1 MMDQAAQFL
10 RIVRSEVLES
20 IYLLAKRDCKIHL
33 QAQGSRGSR
42 RNRILYLIK
51 PCPRINSG
59 FQFRRCFEKDQW
71 TLLKNKGERKMTA
84 KNGNRLQHHL
94 TAVKE
99 GKRCF
104 ENAFESIAR
113 MILESE
119 IEKVVVNGRTTYD
132 FTIFRTGKKHII
144 GIYDEINSFVSFVKD
159 AAEGGSS
166 KEMAFVLVGEP
177 GNGKTFFVEFLC
189 SMYRSFLAN
198 EKNRKYTFRFTNMD
212 RLGSYGKISTIE
224 SQTYED
230 PMILAMN
237 LFENPDDNKTF
248 LAKQIGFSD
257 KEIEQLYDNYRPLGA
272 CSGYMWNDIINLA
285 DGNIDE
291 MLKHI
296 EIIPVPMTES
306 LGTITGKYPAKDKI
320 TSSAVDLLGEES
332 IQRLL
337 HITDTNNPYRFDLRR
352 GALARVAGG
361 GIHFSD
367 EVFKNKKDLVQV
379 YLGVIQNRVIE
390 IDGYKWPIDTLIV
403 ATSNNSEFNR
413 FLSEKEEAP
422 IVDRCRI
429 CYVSHNTNYK
439 LQENLTSYAIGN
451 EAKTTLDRKDL
462 HRDPNLNYATS
473 VAVVLTRLPRS
484 EKLTAIET
492 MKLSAG
498 EVAGEKSIKTLAEVI
513 DTLNQD
519 PDITKRFGQ
528 KGLGQRNLGRAIQLL
543 IESSE
548 TNEGRCMFAYDIY
561 KTLERVVL
569 DYVTEV
575 NDRAKYLEDLKTA
588 KGMYRERI
596 MTEMFNAYMDEPFAI
611 RKDVMN
617 YVNMI
622 IGIDAENLGPDK
634 MWKYKDPQTG
644 ELKALKVD
652 ERYIKGVEERLGLK
666 TEEQRETF
674 RTSIRKIYGQKISV
688 DPNYDFMDNLELVK
702 AVTDV
707 RLKSDIA
714 GAGSLIGALANRT
727 NEENQKLYDRMI
739 DTMLNK
745 LNYCKTCAQK
755 TIEYFCT
762 QEDEN

>member
-1 MMDQAAQFL
+1 MSAENNHTLHQH
-10 RIVRSEVLES
+10 
-20 IYLLAKRDCKIHL
+20 LLAV
-33 QAQGSRGSR
+33 
-42 RNRILYLIK
+42 
-51 PCPRINSG
+51 
-59 FQFRRCFEKDQW
+59 
-71 TLLKNKGERKMTA
+71 
-84 KNGNRLQHHL
+84 KNGQR
-94 TAVKE
+94 
-99 GKRCF
+99 RF
-104 ENAFESIAR
+104 ENAFEGVAR
-113 MILESE
+113 MILAED
-119 IEKVVVNGRTTYD
+119 IEKVVVNGKTAYN
-132 FTIFRTGKKHII
+132 FKLFRDGAKHII
-144 GIYDEINSFVSFVKD
+144 GMYDEINSFVSYVKD

-166 KEMAFVLVGEP
+166 KEMAYVLVGEP
-177 GNGKTFFVEFLC
+177 GNGKTFFVEYLSNKYRDFL
-189 SMYRSFLAN
+189 SL
-198 EKNRKYTFRFTNMD
+198 EENRKYTFRFD
-212 RLGSYGKISTIE
+212 GLEALGHYGRIKSIE

-230 PMILAMN
+230 PMVLAMN
-237 LFENPDDNKTF
+237 LFESQDKCRSY
-248 LAKQIGFSD
+248 LVSKIGFSED
-257 KEIEQLYDNYRPLGA
+257 EVEHHYANYRPLGA
-272 CSGYMWNDIINLA
+272 CSEYIWSDIREHF
-285 DGNIDE
+285 DGNIDK
-291 MLKHI
+291 MLDCIKI
-296 EIIPVPMTES
+296 TRVPLSES
-306 LGTITGKYPAKDKI
+306 LGTVTGKYPAKDKI

-367 EVFKNKKDLVQV
+367 EIYKNKKDLVQV
-379 YLGVIQNRVIE
+379 YLGVIQNRTIE
-390 IDGYKWPIDTLIV
+390 IDGFKWPIDTLII

-413 FLSEKEEAP
+413 FLAEKEEAP

-429 CYVSHNTNYK
+429 SYVSHNTNYR
-439 LQENLTSYAIGN
+439 LQEQLTDYAVGN
-451 EAKTTLDRKDL
+451 EAKTTYTGEAL
-462 HRDPNLNYATS
+462 HQDPNLNYAAS
-473 VAVVLTRLPRS
+473 VGVVLTRLPRS
-484 EKLTAIET
+484 EKLTPIET
-492 MKLSAG
+492 MKLAAG
-498 EVAGEKSIKTLAEVI
+498 EIAGEKSIKTLAEVI
-513 DTLNQD
+513 DGLSQD

-528 KGLGQRNLGRAIQLL
+528 RGLGQRNLGRAIQLIL
-543 IESSE
+543 ENSD
-548 TNEGRCMFAYDIY
+548 TNEGRCMFAYDVFRALDRI
-561 KTLERVVL
+561 VL
-569 DYVTEV
+569 DYVTDA
-575 NDRAKYLEDLKTA
+575 NDRAKYLEDLKVA
-588 KGMYRERI
+588 KGMYRERV

-622 IGIDAENLGPDK
+622 IGTDAENLGPDK

-652 ERYIKGVEERLGLK
+652 ERFIKSIEARLELK
-666 TEEQRETF
+666 TAEQREAF

-745 LNYCKTCAQK
+745 LDYCQTCAQK

>member
-1 MMDQAAQFL
+1 M
-10 RIVRSEVLES
+10 
-20 IYLLAKRDCKIHL
+20 
-33 QAQGSRGSR
+33 
-42 RNRILYLIK
+42 
-51 PCPRINSG
+51 
-59 FQFRRCFEKDQW
+59 
-71 TLLKNKGERKMTA
+71 
-84 KNGNRLQHHL
+84 
-94 TAVKE
+94 
-99 GKRCF
+99 
-104 ENAFESIAR
+104 
-113 MILESE
+113 
-119 IEKVVVNGRTTYD
+119 
-132 FTIFRTGKKHII
+132 
-144 GIYDEINSFVSFVKD
+144 YDEINSFVSYVKD
-159 AAEGGSS
+159 AAEKGSS

-177 GNGKTFFVEFLC
+177 GNGKTFFIEFLC
-189 SMYRSFLAN
+189 DKYRNFLTE
-198 EKNRKYTFRFTNMD
+198 EKNRKYTFKFHNMD
-212 RLGSYGKISTIE
+212 KFGSYGRITTIE

-230 PMILAMN
+230 PMILAMS
-237 LFENPDDNKTF
+237 LFEKPDENKTF

-257 KEIEQLYDNYRPLGA
+257 DEIEKLYENYRPLGA
-272 CSGYMWNDIINLA
+272 CSGYIWNDIRNFA
-285 DGNIDE
+285 DGDINK
-291 MLKHI
+291 MLEFV
-296 EIIPVPMTES
+296 EIVPVPLIES
-306 LGTITGKYPAKDKI
+306 MGTVTGKYPAKDKI

-352 GALARVAGG
+352 GALSRVGGG

-367 EVFKNKKDLVQV
+367 EIFKHKKDLVQV

-403 ATSNNSEFNR
+403 ATSNNSEFHR
-413 FLSEKEEAP
+413 FLAEKEEAP

-439 LQENLTSYAIGN
+439 LQKDLTSYTIGS
-451 EAKTTLDRKDL
+451 ETRTTLTLEYL
-462 HRDPNLNYATS
+462 HQDPNLNYAAS
-473 VAVVLTRLPRS
+473 VAAVLSRLPRS
-484 EKLTAIET
+484 EKLTPVET
-492 MKLSAG
+492 MKLAAG

-513 DTLNQD
+513 DMLNQD
-519 PDITKRFGQ
+519 PEITNRFGQ

-561 KTLERVVL
+561 KALERIIL
-569 DYVTEV
+569 DYVTEA
-575 NDRAKYLEDLKTA
+575 NDRTKYLEDLKTA
-588 KGMYRERI
+588 KGLYRERI
-596 MTEMFNAYMDEPFAI
+596 MTEIFNAYMDEPFAI

-644 ELKALKVD
+644 ELRALKID
-652 ERYIKGVEERLGLK
+652 ERYINSVEERLELK
-666 TEEQRETF
+666 TEEQRQTF

-688 DPNYDFMDNLELVK
+688 EPDYDFMDNLELVK
-702 AVTDV
+702 AITDV

-745 LNYCKTCAQK
+745 LKYCKTCAQK

-762 QEDEN
+762 QEDEK

>member
-1 MMDQAAQFL
+1 MFL
-10 RIVRSEVLES
+10 SVLMYRTEQRGIDKMTNRKS
-20 IYLLAKRDCKIHL
+20 AKD
-33 QAQGSRGSR
+33 
-42 RNRILYLIK
+42 N
-51 PCPRINSG
+51 
-59 FQFRRCFEKDQW
+59 E
-71 TLLKNKGERKMTA
+71 TLL
-84 KNGNRLQHHL
+84 HHMQ
-94 TAVKE
+94 AVKG
-99 GKRCF
+99 GKRRF
-104 ENAFESIAR
+104 ENAFQGVAR
-113 MILESE
+113 MILEQD
-119 IEKVVVNGRTTYD
+119 IEKVVVNGKTTYD
-132 FTIFRTGKKHII
+132 FKIFRTGGKHVI
-144 GIYDEINSFVSFVKD
+144 GMYDEINSFVSFVKD

-189 SMYRSFLAN
+189 SKYRSFLSLP
-198 EKNRKYTFRFTNMD
+198 ENRKYTFQFTGLD
-212 RLGSYGKISTIE
+212 QLESYGRISVIE
-224 SQTYED
+224 SQNYED
-230 PMILAMN
+230 PMVLAMN
-237 LFENPDDNKTF
+237 LFDTPDETRAF
-248 LAKQIGFSD
+248 LGKQGLSNE
-257 KEIEQLYDNYRPLGA
+257 EIDTIYLNYRPMGA
-272 CSGYMWNDIINLA
+272 CSAYIWDDLRGFTGGD
-285 DGNIDE
+285 IDE

-296 EIIPVPMTES
+296 KIVPVPLTES
-306 LGTITGKYPAKDKI
+306 LGTVTGKYAAKDKI

-367 EVFKNKKDLVQV
+367 EIFKNKKDLVQV
-379 YLGVIQNRVIE
+379 YLGVIQNRMIE
-390 IDGYKWPIDTLIV
+390 IDGYKWPIDSLII

-413 FLSEKEEAP
+413 FLAEKEEAP

-429 CYVSHNTNYK
+429 CYVSHNTNYRMQK
-439 LQENLTSYAIGN
+439 HLTAYAIGSDT
-451 EAKTTLDRKDL
+451 KTTLTREDL
-462 HRDPNLNYATS
+462 HQDPNLNYAAS
-473 VAVVLTRLPRS
+473 IAVILSRLPHS
-484 EKLTAIET
+484 EKLTPVET
-492 MKLSAG
+492 MKLAAG
-498 EVAGEKSIKTLAEVI
+498 EVAGEKSLKALAEVI

-528 KGLGQRNLGRAIQLL
+528 KGLGQRNLGRVIQLL
-543 IESSE
+543 VESSE
-548 TNEGRCMFAYDIY
+548 TNEGRCMVAYDVY
-561 KTLERVVL
+561 NAVERVIL
-569 DYVTEV
+569 DYVSDAH
-575 NDRAKYLEDLKTA
+575 DRAKYLEDLKTA
-588 KGMYRERI
+588 RGLYRERV
-596 MTEMFNAYMDEPFAI
+596 MTEMFNAYMDEPYAI

-617 YVNMI
+617 YVNTI

-644 ELKALKVD
+644 ELKAMKID
-652 ERYIKGVEERLGLK
+652 ERYVQNIEDRLGLK

-674 RTSIRKIYGQKISV
+674 RTAVRKIYGQKISV

-745 LNYCKTCAQK
+745 LGYCRTCAQK

-762 QEDEN
+762 QEDEE

>member
-1 MMDQAAQFL
+1 MTKNNSL
-10 RIVRSEVLES
+10 RYHLSE
-20 IYLLAKRDCKIHL
+20 
-33 QAQGSRGSR
+33 
-42 RNRILYLIK
+42 IK
-51 PCPRINSG
+51 A
-59 FQFRRCFEKDQW
+59 
-71 TLLKNKGERKMTA
+71 GER
-84 KNGNRLQHHL
+84 R
-94 TAVKE
+94 
-99 GKRCF
+99 F
-104 ENAFESIAR
+104 ENAFQGVAR
-113 MILESE
+113 MILDAP
-119 IEKVVVNGRTTYD
+119 IEKVVVNGKTTYD
-132 FTIFRTGKKHII
+132 FGIFRGGKKHII
-144 GIYDEINSFVSFVKD
+144 GMYDELNSFVSYVKD

-166 KEMAFVLVGEP
+166 KEMAYVLVGEP

-189 SMYRSFLAN
+189 NKYRTFLF
-198 EKNRKYTFRFTNMD
+198 EPKNRKYTFKFVNMD
-212 RLGSYGKISTIE
+212 KIGTYGRINVIE

-237 LFENPDDNKTF
+237 LFDDPKENREF

-257 KEIEQLYDNYRPLGA
+257 EEIETFYDNYRPLGA
-272 CSGYMWNDIINLA
+272 CSGYIWNDIRNSTGGDIE
-285 DGNIDE
+285 E
-291 MLKHI
+291 MLKFI
-296 EIIPVPMTES
+296 EIAPVPLTES
-306 LGTITGKYPAKDKI
+306 LGTVTGKYPAKDKI

-367 EVFKNKKDLVQV
+367 EIYKNKKDLVQV
-379 YLGVIQNRVIE
+379 YLGVIQNRSIE
-390 IDGYKWPIDTLIV
+390 IDGFKWPIDTLII

-413 FLSEKEEAP
+413 FLGEKEEAP

-439 LQENLTSYAIGN
+439 LQKDLTLYAIGN
-451 EAKTTLDRKDL
+451 EIRTTLTRHNL
-462 HRDPNLNYATS
+462 HQDPNLNHAAS
-473 VAVVLTRLPRS
+473 VAIVLTRLPRS
-484 EKLTAIET
+484 EKLTPIET
-492 MKLSAG
+492 LKLAAG
-498 EVAGEKSIKTLAEVI
+498 EVAGEKSIKALAEVI
-513 DTLNQD
+513 DTLSQD

-528 KGLGQRNLGRAIQLL
+528 KGLGQRNMGRAIQLMV
-543 IESSE
+543 ESSE
-548 TNEGRCMFAYDIY
+548 TNEGECMFAYDVF
-561 KTLERVVL
+561 KALERIIL
-569 DYVTEV
+569 DYVTDA
-575 NDRAKYLEDLKTA
+575 NDRVKYLEDLKIA

-596 MTEMFNAYMDEPFAI
+596 MTEMFNAYMDEPYAI

-617 YVNMI
+617 YVSMI

-644 ELKALKVD
+644 ELKALKID
-652 ERYIKGVEERLGLK
+652 ERYIKSVEERLELK
-666 TEEQRETF
+666 TQEKRETF

-739 DTMLNK
+739 NTMLTK
-745 LNYCKTCAQK
+745 LRYCRTCAQK

-762 QEDEN
+762 QEDEK

>member
-1 MMDQAAQFL
+1 
-10 RIVRSEVLES
+10 
-20 IYLLAKRDCKIHL
+20 
-33 QAQGSRGSR
+33 
-42 RNRILYLIK
+42 
-51 PCPRINSG
+51 
-59 FQFRRCFEKDQW
+59 
-71 TLLKNKGERKMTA
+71 MTA
-84 KNGNRLQHHL
+84 NSNADLASHL
-94 TAVKE
+94 TAVKNE
-99 GKRCF
+99 ERRF
-104 ENAFESIAR
+104 ENAFQGVAR
-113 MILESE
+113 MVLENN
-119 IEKVVVNGRTTYD
+119 IEKVVVNGKTTYD
-132 FTIFRTGKKHII
+132 FSIFREGRKHVI
-144 GIYDEINSFVSFVKD
+144 GMYDEINSFVSYVKD

-166 KEMAFVLVGEP
+166 KEMAYVLVGEP

-189 SMYRSFLAN
+189 ACYRQFLSQDG
-198 EKNRKYTFRFTNMD
+198 NRKYTFRFKNMD
-212 RLGSYGKISTIE
+212 QFGEYGRIKSVE

-230 PMILAMN
+230 PMVLAMN
-237 LFENPDDNKTF
+237 LFDDRNETREYLAKTF
-248 LAKQIGFSD
+248 GFTED
-257 KEIEQLYDNYRPLGA
+257 EIETFYEDYRPLGA
-272 CSGYMWNDIINLA
+272 CSGYIWNDIRA
-285 DGNIDE
+285 HTDGKIDE
-291 MLKHI
+291 MLKYV
-296 EIIPVPMTES
+296 EIIPVPLTES
-306 LGTITGKYPAKDKI
+306 LGTVTGKYPAKDKI

-367 EVFKNKKDLVQV
+367 EIYKNKKDLVQV
-379 YLGVIQNRVIE
+379 YLGVIQNRSIE

-439 LQENLTSYAIGN
+439 LQRQLTAYAIGS
-451 EAKTTLDRKDL
+451 ESRTTINRDDL
-462 HRDPNLNYATS
+462 HQDPNLNYAAS
-473 VAVVLTRLPRS
+473 VAVVLTRLPAS
-484 EKLTAIET
+484 EKLTPIET
-492 MKLSAG
+492 MKLGAG

-513 DTLNQD
+513 DTLNQE

-528 KGLGQRNLGRAIQLL
+528 RGLGQRNLGRAIQLL
-543 IESSE
+543 VEGSE
-548 TNEGRCMFAYDIY
+548 TNEGQCMFAYDVY
-561 KTLERVVL
+561 TSLERIIL
-569 DYVTEV
+569 DYVSEA
-575 NDRAKYLEDLKTA
+575 NDRTKYLEDVKIA
-588 KGMYRERI
+588 KGLYRERI
-596 MTEMFNAYMDEPFAI
+596 MTEMFNAYMDEPLAI

-644 ELKALKVD
+644 ELRALKID
-652 ERYIKGVEERLGLK
+652 ERYVKSVEERLGLK

-727 NEENQKLYDRMI
+727 NEENQKLYDRMVE
-739 DTMLNK
+739 TMLGK
-745 LNYCKTCAQK
+745 LGYCRTCAQK

>member
-1 MMDQAAQFL
+1 MD
-10 RIVRSEVLES
+10 
-20 IYLLAKRDCKIHL
+20 
-33 QAQGSRGSR
+33 G
-42 RNRILYLIK
+42 
-51 PCPRINSG
+51 
-59 FQFRRCFEKDQW
+59 
-71 TLLKNKGERKMTA
+71 
-84 KNGNRLQHHL
+84 NGNASLRHHL
-94 TAVKE
+94 AAVRE
-99 GKRCF
+99 GDRCF
-104 ENAFESIAR
+104 ENAYQGVAR

-119 IEKVVVNGRTTYD
+119 ISKVVVNGKTTYD
-132 FTIFRTGKKHII
+132 FSLFRSGPRHVI
-144 GIYDEINSFVSFVKD
+144 GMYDEINSFVSFVKD

-177 GNGKTFFVEFLC
+177 GNGKTFFVDYLCTRYRQFL
-189 SMYRSFLAN
+189 SRP
-198 EKNRKYTFRFTNMD
+198 ENRKYTFRFRHLD
-212 RLGSYGKISTIE
+212 RLEGYGRIKVIE

-230 PMILAMN
+230 PVILAMN
-237 LFENPDDNKTF
+237 LFDTEEENRAYLTGKMR
-248 LAKQIGFSD
+248 FSD
-257 KEIEQLYDNYRPLGA
+257 KQVERLYENYRPLGA
-272 CSGYMWNDIINLA
+272 CSGFIWNDIRSHTGGDI
-285 DGNIDE
+285 E
-291 MLKHI
+291 KMLDFI
-296 EIIPVPMTES
+296 EIVPVPLTES

-367 EVFKNKKDLVQV
+367 EIFKNKKDLVQV
-379 YLGVIQNRVIE
+379 YLGVIQNRTIE
-390 IDGYKWPIDTLIV
+390 IDGFKWPIDTLII

-413 FLSEKEEAP
+413 FLSEREEAP
-422 IVDRCRI
+422 IVDRCRL

-439 LQENLTSYAIGN
+439 LQQELTTYAIGS
-451 EAKTTLDRKDL
+451 EAKTTLDRQDL
-462 HRDPNLNYATS
+462 HQDPNLNYAAS

-484 EKLTAIET
+484 EKLTPVET
-492 MKLSAG
+492 MKLAAG

-513 DTLNQD
+513 DMLNQE

-543 IESSE
+543 LESSE
-548 TNEGRCMFAYDIY
+548 TNEGGCMFAYDVF
-561 KTLERVVL
+561 KTLERVIL
-569 DYVTEV
+569 DYVPDA
-575 NDRAKYLEDLKTA
+575 NDRAKYLEDIRIA
-588 KGMYRERI
+588 KGLYRERI
-596 MTEMFNAYMDEPFAI
+596 MTEMFNAYMDEPLAI
-611 RKDVMN
+611 KRDVMN

-634 MWKYKDPQTG
+634 MWKYKDPQSG
-644 ELKALKVD
+644 ELKALKID
-652 ERYIKGVEERLGLK
+652 ERYINSVEERLGLK
-666 TEEQRETF
+666 TTEQRETF

-727 NEENQKLYDRMI
+727 NEENQKLYDRMVN
-739 DTMLNK
+739 TMLEK

-762 QEDEN
+762 QEDET